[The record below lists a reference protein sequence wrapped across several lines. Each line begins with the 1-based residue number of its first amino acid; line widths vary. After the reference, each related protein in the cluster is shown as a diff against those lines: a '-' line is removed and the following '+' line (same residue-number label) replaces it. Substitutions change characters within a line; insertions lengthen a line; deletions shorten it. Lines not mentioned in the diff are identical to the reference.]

1 MEFEGQ
7 YLTYSEYQELGGT
20 LDQMPFNLLEY
31 SSRKEIDLN
40 TKLRLKDV
48 DDIPNEVKL
57 CEFELINTLNK
68 YVQDDNFNVN
78 YTSESIDGYSKSYAT
93 AGQITEI
100 VKAKKVEVDDIIMKN
115 LYGVIVN
122 NEHVIFRG

>member
-40 TKLRLKDV
+40 TKLRLQDV
-48 DDIPNEVKL
+48 DNIPNEVKL
-57 CEFELINTLNK
+57 CMFELINTLNK
-68 YVQDDNFNVN
+68 YVQDSDFNVN
-78 YTSESIDGYSKSYAT
+78 YSSESIDGYSKSYAT
-93 AGQITEI
+93 AGQIREI
-100 VKAKKVEVDDIIMKN
+100 VKSKQVELDDII
-115 LYGVIVN
+115 LRDLFGVIVN
-122 NEHVIFRG
+122 NEHLIYRG

>member
-48 DDIPNEVKL
+48 DDIPNDVKL
-57 CEFELINTLNK
+57 CMFELINTLNK
-68 YVQDDNFNVN
+68 YVQDSDFNVN
-78 YTSESIDGYSKSYAT
+78 YSSESIDGYSKSYAT
-93 AGQITEI
+93 ARQIREI
-100 VKAKKVEVDDIIMKN
+100 VKSKQVELDDII
-115 LYGVIVN
+115 LRDLFGVIVN
-122 NEHVIFRG
+122 NEHLIYRG